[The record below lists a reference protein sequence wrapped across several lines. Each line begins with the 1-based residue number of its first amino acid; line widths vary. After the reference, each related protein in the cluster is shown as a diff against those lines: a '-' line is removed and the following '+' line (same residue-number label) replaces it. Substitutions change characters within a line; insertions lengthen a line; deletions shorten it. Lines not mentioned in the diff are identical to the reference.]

1 MSARLGGSLL
11 TERDNV
17 LHVTGGCSCGWRVTY
32 GAVSAGTF
40 RSLGSNAGRFS
51 GRLIAV
57 SFVSVASVSVWE
69 I

>member
-1 MSARLGGSLL
+1 MAARLGGSLL
-11 TERDNV
+11 AVRDKV
-17 LHVTGGCSCGWRVTY
+17 LHVTGGCSCSWRVPY

-51 GRLIAV
+51 GRLIDG

>member
-1 MSARLGGSLL
+1 MFCMAPG
-11 TERDNV
+11 V
-17 LHVTGGCSCGWRVTY
+17 AVAVWRVPY

-51 GRLIAV
+51 GRLIDG